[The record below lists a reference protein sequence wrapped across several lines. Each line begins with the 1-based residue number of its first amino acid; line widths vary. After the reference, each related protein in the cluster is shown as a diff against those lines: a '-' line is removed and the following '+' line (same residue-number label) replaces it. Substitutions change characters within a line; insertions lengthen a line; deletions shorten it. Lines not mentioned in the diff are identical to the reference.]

1 MKNKIKISNIL
12 FLPLFIIIFFSC
24 NKNDE
29 SIEGSIPQI
38 NQGYEVGEAG
48 MIMTLAAISY
58 VAEGQQPGVIKD
70 SIIHF
75 LKNTSLA
82 TGGVWELAWGPGISG
97 IMDNLAY
104 IAVDSTSSPIS
115 YAIVIRGTNINSID
129 DIIQDLQAFTLVPF
143 KYGLMGDSVAHGSM
157 RGLDSL
163 LNTHDSVTGKTI
175 EEFLHSLPADGNK
188 KIFITG
194 HSQGGAL
201 APLMT
206 YWFIKSSGLIN
217 RFVVET
223 YAFAGPSVSN
233 KTFKEN
239 FTNSIP
245 ATGSFHMVSN
255 SLDIVPYF
263 WARSDSLVIKN
274 IPTHVPLLYKD
285 LIKAANIYLQSHHIK
300 YSQLADQISIGNF
313 PPKDTIGSIHPSDS
327 IQWYDYWALTEHRHN
342 NYLRLLNVEA
352 VN

>member
-1 MKNKIKISNIL
+1 MKTQTKLSSLL
-12 FLPLFIIIFFSC
+12 FLSLIVIIIFSC
-24 NKNDE
+24 KKNNDTSVE
-29 SIEGSIPQI
+29 PLPII
-38 NQGYEVGEAG
+38 NNGYEVGEAG
-48 MIMTLAAISY
+48 VIMTLAAIAY
-58 VAEGQQPGVIKD
+58 IAEGQQPEVIKD
-70 SIIHF
+70 SIIT
-75 LKNTSLA
+75 LLQNTSLA
-82 TGGVWELAWGPGISG
+82 TGGDWQLAWGPGISG
-97 IMDNLAY
+97 IMDNLVY
-104 IAVDSTSSPIS
+104 IAVDSTSSPVS

-129 DIIQDLQAFTLVPF
+129 DIIQDLQVFSLVPF

-163 LNTHDSVTGKTI
+163 LNTHDPVTGKTI
-175 EEFLHSLPADGNK
+175 EGFLNSLPANGNK
-188 KIFITG
+188 KMFITG

-217 RFVVET
+217 SFAVET

-239 FTNSIP
+239 FINSIP

-263 WARSDSLVIKN
+263 WARHDSLVINN
-274 IPTHVPLLYKD
+274 IPTHVPFLYKE

-300 YSQLADQISIGNF
+300 YAQLADQISIGSF
-313 PPKDTIGSIHPSDS
+313 PPKDTLGNIHPSDS
-327 IQWYDYWALTEHRHN
+327 IQWYDYWALTQHRN
-342 NYLRLLNVEA
+342 DNYLRLLNVPP
-352 VN
+352 VH